1 MLDNYVMNI
10 YSKILPRV
18 RKTFFIAMFWGIIS
32 HMYILT
38 NLLYN
43 HDGVVSMYVDVNALT
58 SGRWFLKYATAISG
72 HMQTPVVIVLLSLI
86 YLAVLCCA
94 TVEIFDINSYVHI
107 FVAAGL
113 IITFPTIVC
122 TFSYLFT
129 ADAYFLAAMLA
140 VLAVYCTKKFQ
151 KGWIAAIFLLAF
163 SMGIYQAYLSYAAGI
178 FVVLV
183 GLMVFDPKAK
193 LIDMFKEGIK
203 YVLVLGA
210 SVGLYYIILQI
221 MLKLNGVVLNNYRGI
236 NEMGKYTLA
245 EIPQLLLV
253 TYKEILEFYFSK
265 GTYSYIPDFVV
276 DVNRIIGILLVILLI
291 YLGVTRKVY
300 KNIEKIIL
308 GVILIIVW
316 PLALNFM
323 QIANT
328 QEAPHVLMI
337 LSYVLFYIA
346 FIKLVDMAAA
356 EWDRNIIH
364 TTAIVICN
372 ILCLVILY
380 RGYTLT
386 NEGYLRLQLAY
397 ESTYSFATRIAYS
410 VEHDEV
416 YTVGKPVYIGG
427 NFNYTEYPTRR
438 EDFNE
443 FSEFTGI
450 YSDYIV
456 YSNKQL
462 EYFIKDTL
470 NLVYTDPDPVSIE
483 AIRASDTYVNMPCYP
498 ENGSIQEIE
507 GVLVVKLSEEE

>member
-10 YSKILPRV
+10 YNKISPRV
-18 RKTFFIAMFWGIIS
+18 RKTFCMTMFWGIIS

-38 NLLYN
+38 NLIYN
-43 HDGVVSMYVDVNALT
+43 HDGVVSMYADVNALT

-72 HMQTPVVIVLLSLI
+72 HMQTPVVLVLMSLA
-86 YLAVLCCA
+86 YLAVLCCV

-107 FVAAGL
+107 FVATGL
-113 IITFPTIVC
+113 IVTFPTVVC

-140 VLAVYCTKKFQ
+140 VLAVYCTKKFR
-151 KGWIAAIFLLAF
+151 KGWIAGIFLLAF
-163 SMGIYQAYLSYAAGI
+163 SMGIYQAYLSYAAGA
-178 FVVLV
+178 FVILIL
-183 GLMVFDPKAK
+183 LMVFDSKTK

-203 YVLVLGA
+203 YVLVLGV
-210 SVGLYYIILQI
+210 SVGVYYVILQI
-221 MLKLNGVVLNNYRGI
+221 MLKLNGAVLNNYRGI

-245 EIPQLLLV
+245 EIPQLLLL
-253 TYKEILEFYFSK
+253 TYKEILDFYFSK

-291 YLGVTRKVY
+291 VLGVMRRTY

-308 GVILIIVW
+308 GIVLIVVL

-323 QIANT
+323 QITNT
-328 QEAPHVLMI
+328 QDKPHVLMI

-346 FIKLVDMAAA
+346 FIKIADMIAA
-356 EWDRNIIH
+356 EWDRNAIH
-364 TTAIVICN
+364 TTVIVICN
-372 ILCLVILY
+372 ILCLIILY
-380 RGYTLT
+380 RGYILT

-410 VEHDEV
+410 VEHDED

-427 NFNYTEYPTRR
+427 NFNYAEYPTRR
-438 EDFNE
+438 ENFNE
-443 FSEFTGI
+443 FSELTGI
-450 YSDYIV
+450 YSDYII
-456 YSNKQL
+456 YSNIQL

-470 NLVYTDPDPVSIE
+470 NLVYTDPEPTSID
-483 AIRASDTYVNMPCYP
+483 AIRSSDVYINMPCYP
-498 ENGSIQEIE
+498 ENGSIQEID
-507 GVLVVKLSEEE
+507 GVLVVKLSEE